1 MARPGQ
7 RFDLLGSGSALG
19 APLEGG
25 IAVLV
30 IEVDAEVFRL
40 GALHLNSPS
49 QLVLRPVFGPG
60 NLNQIYIINKIV
72 SFVFGRQNALSFMQK
87 MACLYAVLRL
97 STTRLVYSNNIG
109 LVCTCLDE
117 SSISLVSVV
126 EGQIVDS
133 FAVASQAELGDEG
146 SVGQDLGVRGN
157 VAHHR
162 SLGALTRQT

>member
-1 MARPGQ
+1 MSVSKVYHQKRNDKG
-7 RFDLLGSGSALG
+7 DHLTGKVGALV
-19 APLEGG
+19 ASR
-25 IAVLV
+25 V
-30 IEVDAEVFRL
+30 VDAEVCRL

-60 NLNQIYIINKIV
+60 N
-72 SFVFGRQNALSFMQK
+72 
-87 MACLYAVLRL
+87 
-97 STTRLVYSNNIG
+97 
-109 LVCTCLDE
+109 LDE

-162 SLGALTRQT
+162 SLGV

>member
-1 MARPGQ
+1 VAIFVCLHGDKLRWHLSQKLALMSVSKVYHQKRNDKGDHLTGKVGSLVASRVVDGDAGQ

-25 IAVLV
+25 VAVLV
-30 IEVDAEVFRL
+30 IQVDAEVCGL

-49 QLVLRPVFGPG
+49 KLVLRPVFGPG
-60 NLNQIYIINKIV
+60 NLDK
-72 SFVFGRQNALSFMQK
+72 
-87 MACLYAVLRL
+87 
-97 STTRLVYSNNIG
+97 
-109 LVCTCLDE
+109 
-117 SSISLVSVV
+117 SSISLVCVV
-126 EGQIVDS
+126 EGQIVNS

-162 SLGALTRQT
+162 SLGALTR